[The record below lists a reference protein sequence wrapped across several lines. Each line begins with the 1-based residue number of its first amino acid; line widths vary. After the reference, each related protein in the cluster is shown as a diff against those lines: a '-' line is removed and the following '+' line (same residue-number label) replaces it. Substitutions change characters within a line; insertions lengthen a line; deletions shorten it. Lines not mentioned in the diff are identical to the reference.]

1 MRIGLCVEHFDPHR
15 GGLEHWAWQFVREM
29 TARGHELHVLAQS
42 FARAEEIPKLQCHA
56 MPRCHSRK
64 TYAEALEEHL
74 GRLDLDIIHDTGAG
88 WRCDIYQPHF
98 GSREA
103 LIRRTVGILP
113 KSLRPVKS
121 LAIRLLPRYRRF
133 AALEARQFV
142 NDGRLFLAL
151 SGKVAD
157 AFVRYHGVDP
167 ESIRIV
173 PNGIDCDRYRPEQRD
188 VHRLSL
194 RRELALE
201 KNTLLLLMIAHNFR
215 LKGLAPAIRVLSEAR
230 RSGCPVHLAVLGGGS
245 SSRYRLLARSL
256 RVSEHV
262 TFLGTRPD
270 SAPLLAAADALIHPT
285 YYDACSLVVLEALA
299 SGLPVVSTRATGVDE
314 LMTDGVE
321 GFLVADPTET
331 SAMAGHVRSLL
342 DRSVRE
348 RMGRAARQLALR
360 HTFARSCD
368 AIEAAYHEV
377 ASRRRRSRSAA

>member
-15 GGLEHWAWQFVREM
+15 GGLEHWAWQFAREM
-29 TARGHELHVLAQS
+29 IERGHEFHVLAQS
-42 FARAEEIPKLQCHA
+42 FAGTEEIPSLRCHP

-64 TYAEALEEHL
+64 AYAVALEKRLEM
-74 GRLDLDIIHDTGAG
+74 LDLDVVHDTGAG

-98 GSREA
+98 GSRAA

-113 KSLRPVKS
+113 KPLRPVKS

-151 SGKVAD
+151 SRKVAD
-157 AFVRYHGVDP
+157 SFVRYHGIHP

-173 PNGIDCDRYRPEQRD
+173 PNGIDCDRYRPGQHD
-188 VHRLSL
+188 VCRTSL
-194 RRELALE
+194 RRELGLE
-201 KNTLLLLMIAHNFR
+201 SDSLLLLMIAHNFR
-215 LKGLAPAIRVLSEAR
+215 LKGLAAAIRVLSEAR
-230 RSGCPVHLAVLGGGS
+230 RSGCPVHLAVLGGGPS
-245 SSRYRLLARSL
+245 NRYRLLARSL
-256 RVSEHV
+256 NVSEHV

-321 GFLVADPTET
+321 GFLVADPSET
-331 SAMAGHVRSLL
+331 SAMASHVQSLL
-342 DRSVRE
+342 DRTVRE

-368 AIEAAYHEV
+368 AIEAAYVEIV
-377 ASRRRRSRSAA
+377 ARRGRTRHAA